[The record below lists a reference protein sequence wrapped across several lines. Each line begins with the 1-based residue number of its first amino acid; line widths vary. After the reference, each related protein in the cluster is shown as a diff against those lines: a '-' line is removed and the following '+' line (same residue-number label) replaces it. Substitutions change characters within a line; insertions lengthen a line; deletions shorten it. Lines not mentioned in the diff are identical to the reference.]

1 MADLKINYANTRSAG
16 NTVKQKSSEF
26 SDLLRA
32 IHEQN
37 EELKSHWQGA
47 DADSY
52 TKKIS
57 EQEQVMKNLKS
68 AMDEMGEYLVK
79 VANAYEEA
87 MESNKIN

>member
-16 NTVKQKSSEF
+16 NMVKEKASEF
-26 SDLLRA
+26 SDLLA
-32 IHEQN
+32 EIHTQN
-37 EELKSHWQGA
+37 EELKTHWQGA

-68 AMDEMGEYLVK
+68 AMNEMGEYLIK
-79 VANAYEEA
+79 VANAYEDA
-87 MESNKIN
+87 MESNKIQ